1 MRRRWLEEQGGG
13 NEGMRSTMSAGGRAL
28 PGSGGKLATTVPAR
42 IRADPSA
49 VVGEAQWQRAA
60 SAHRR
65 ARHKHPHTKI
75 VPPIELKGNVI
86 STEPIPIPSLS
97 RAEEL
102 KPPKLAQSP
111 KRETAHRP
119 FALAPRRAAR
129 RRLALPPPP
138 PPALEPTLLQRRV
151 RCPPPPP
158 PPRARRRRRGFP
170 ELMRP

>member
-1 MRRRWLEEQGGG
+1 MSSTCNPKADAADLVRKCYLHKDPNAQNGLE
-13 NEGMRSTMSAGGRAL
+13 NSFKAKSA
-28 PGSGGKLATTVPAR
+28 
-42 IRADPSA
+42 A
-49 VVGEAQWQRAA
+49 VVSSTPTSTSLHRTRA
-60 SAHRR
+60 
-65 ARHKHPHTKI
+65 
-75 VPPIELKGNVI
+75 
-86 STEPIPIPSLS
+86 EPIPIPSLS

-102 KPPKLAQSP
+102 KPPKLAQSS